1 MGRKVIFNNI
11 TGSIMLCD
19 SSSKMNP
26 KLTAKPTPKTPA
38 QVKTNNVA
46 QKNAT
51 AHLSKLKK

>member
-1 MGRKVIFNNI
+1 MSVKGIEK
-11 TGSIMLCD
+11 
-19 SSSKMNP
+19 KPQNP
-26 KLTAKPTPKTPA
+26 PTAKPTPKTPA